1 MEIIWMIICFG
12 LGYSYDDVVD
22 DDILIRLARCAL

>member
-1 MEIIWMIICFG
+1 MDDYMFLG

-22 DDILIRLARCAL
+22 DDIIIRLARCAL

>member
-1 MEIIWMIICFG
+1 MDDYMFFG

-22 DDILIRLARCAL
+22 DNILIRLARCAL

>member
-1 MEIIWMIICFG
+1 MIICFG

-22 DDILIRLARCAL
+22 DDVVDDDILIRLARCAL